1 MAKLTPITAR
11 QRDLLRNIAD
21 PPPDWFLSG
30 HDATSVYALRARG
43 LVSTHSPMSYH
54 TAKITKKGQDLLE
67 GRVTA
72 MPAPAREAKPP
83 TPRPPKPLK
92 IPGTEVIAKAVA
104 AGGELRIPDPDAA
117 LRHRWRQGIHEAVAA
132 ELAPAGKRLRH
143 RGRDQGDLVVWLE
156 DAVLSELPA
165 PEYPEVVVPERA
177 SKYHPIL
184 AATRA
189 EVGTRRSGD
198 VYTYRWEGCAH
209 VNVSAGAFGRAM
221 RILQSL
227 IDEFIARG
235 HQIGLHKGYRCS
247 GGLAVIIHG
256 HPLELVVVGETERDL
271 SAAAGLEGVD
281 SRSPQWPR
289 KPSGRLQLRAGHGA
303 YDKTLA
309 ADRKRWTLDQ
319 RLGRV
324 VVELEHRAAELEE
337 RRLEKE
343 REQERRRIAWE
354 HAIARAEADLQE
366 HHRAEVLE
374 DQLNRWR
381 LAQEITAYADA
392 VAASRGEHVTN
403 QERAWLDW
411 AVAYARAIDPL
422 HGELAFP
429 APVKSSP
436 EALKP
441 FLGGVNPYGPERYW

>member
-1 MAKLTPITAR
+1 
-11 QRDLLRNIAD
+11 
-21 PPPDWFLSG
+21 
-30 HDATSVYALRARG
+30 
-43 LVSTHSPMSYH
+43 MSYH
-54 TAKITKKGQDLLE
+54 TAKVTEKGRDLLA
-67 GRVTA
+67 GRVS
-72 MPAPAREAKPP
+72 APPDPSPEVKPP
-83 TPRPPKPLK
+83 TPRPAKPLK
-92 IPGTEVIAKAVA
+92 IPGSEVIAKVVA
-104 AGGELRIPDPDAA
+104 AGGELHIADPEAG
-117 LRHRWRQGIHEAVAA
+117 LRHRWRQGIYDAVAA

-156 DAVLSELPA
+156 DAVLSAVPA
-165 PEYPEVVVPERA
+165 PEYPEVVVPERV

-184 AATRA
+184 SATRA

-198 VYTYRWEGCAH
+198 VYTYRWAGCAH
-209 VNVSAGAFGRAM
+209 VNVSAAAFGRAM
-221 RILQSL
+221 RILQAL

-256 HPLELVVVGETERDL
+256 HPLELVVVEETERDL

-289 KPSGRLQLRAGHGA
+289 KPSGRLQIRDGHGA

-324 VVELEHRAAELEE
+324 VVELEQRASELEE

-343 REQERRRIAWE
+343 REQERRRVVWE
-354 HAIARAEADLQE
+354 QAVARAEGDLQE
-366 HHRAEVLE
+366 HHRAEVLT
-374 DQLNRWR
+374 DQVKRWR
-381 LAQEITAYADA
+381 LAQEITAYTDA
-392 VAASRGEHVTN
+392 VTASRGGHLTDEE
-403 QERAWLDW
+403 QAWVDW
-411 AVAYARAIDPL
+411 AGAHARTIDPL
-422 HGELAFP
+422 NEVLTP
-429 APVKSSP
+429 PEPVKSSP

-441 FLGGVNPYGPERYW
+441 FLKGVNPNGPDRYW